1 MRKKSNKEI
10 EKLTKEVMELI
21 DGMKPNTV
29 TWLKAYNKL
38 RRIRL
43 ATMNVYPQED
53 KVDFLPYFE
62 KDIHPDGKASQK
74 DMILEY
80 LQLGNPITPL
90 EALRHFGCFRLGARI
105 ADIKKDGHVIRT
117 EMVTDKRTGKRY
129 ASYSLIEK

>member
-62 KDIHPDGKASQK
+62 QDIHPDGKASQK
-74 DMILEY
+74 EMILEY

-129 ASYSLIEK
+129 ASYSLIEQ